1 MGLTFRRS
9 VGETIPFTT
18 SLSYTSDL
26 CESLSSSPSLWC
38 VPADLQVLPTFHGV
52 IRHIPADVAVFE
64 DVSVEAELACS
75 LHSTQ
80 CIQYPT
86 AMTQSNK
93 QA

>member
-1 MGLTFRRS
+1 MGLMFRRS
-9 VGETIPFTT
+9 VGDLIPFTT

-26 CESLSSSPSLWC
+26 CESLSRSPSLWC
-38 VPADLQVLPTFHGV
+38 APADLQVLPTFHGV

-75 LHSTQ
+75 PHSTQ
-80 CIQYPT
+80 CIEYQK
-86 AMTQSNK
+86 AMTQSNE